1 MNININKDFEKEY
14 KDDSWRGFSM
24 EEVLY
29 IGAALGIMGAVSF
42 FFYYQFHLPLNMVLY
57 LGLPPAAPILL
68 LGFFRYY
75 GLRLTELMKEIW
87 YEKKIKNL
95 SYEAGEY
102 VSMPEKMD
110 ERFKKKR

>member
-24 EEVLY
+24 EEVL
-29 IGAALGIMGAVSF
+29 

-75 GLRLTELMKEIW
+75 GMRLTELMKEIW